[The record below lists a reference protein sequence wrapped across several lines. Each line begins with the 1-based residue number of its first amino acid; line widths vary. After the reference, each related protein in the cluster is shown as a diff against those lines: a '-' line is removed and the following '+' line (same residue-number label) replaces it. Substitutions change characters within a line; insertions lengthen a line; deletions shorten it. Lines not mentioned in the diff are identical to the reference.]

1 MPYFETSAKAAT
13 NVEQAFQTVA
23 KNAMSQQQKMEIP
36 DDEFP
41 DPIKLKDVDSAK
53 DQASSSRCSS
63 C

>member
-23 KNAMSQQQKMEIP
+23 KNALSQQKKMEIP
-36 DDEFP
+36 DDDFP
-41 DPIKLKDVDSAK
+41 EPIKLRDTDSAK
-53 DQASSSRCSS
+53 DQPSSSRCS